1 MAGRPR
7 GAWANKAWRDA
18 LRIAVLRPVDQDEKP
33 KTKLDELA
41 DSLITAAKGGDIS
54 ALKELGDRLDG
65 KPSQALV
72 GGDEDDNPIRTITE
86 IRTTI
91 VDPKASA

>member
-18 LRIAVLRPVDQDEKP
+18 LRIAVLRDVDWDEKP

-41 DSLITAAKGGDIS
+41 NSLIDAAKGGDIS

>member
-18 LRIAVLRPVDQDEKP
+18 LRIAVLRDVDWDEKP

-41 DSLITAAKGGDIS
+41 NSLIDAAKGGDIS

-91 VDPKASA
+91 IDPKASA